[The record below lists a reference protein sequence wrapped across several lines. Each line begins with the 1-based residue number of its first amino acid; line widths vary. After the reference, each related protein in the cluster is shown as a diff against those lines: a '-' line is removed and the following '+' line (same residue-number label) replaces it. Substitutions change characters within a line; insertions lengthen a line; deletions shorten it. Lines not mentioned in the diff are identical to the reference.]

1 MDSQTIYHQVSTH
14 YSAASKG
21 TTTEYGSAVAKSF
34 GYSEDELAKAPE
46 GSNLGLSC
54 GNPLA
59 IASISQGE
67 TVIDLGSG
75 AGFDSFLAS
84 NRVGQ
89 SGKVIGVDMNKDMLA
104 RANKI
109 KEETGKTNVEFVE
122 SGITNMSVLQSG
134 IADCIISNCVINLVP
149 AAEKH
154 LVFGEMFRLLKSGGR
169 LAISDIL
176 ARKAM
181 PEKLRS
187 DMAMYVGCIS
197 GASVVSEY
205 EKFLK
210 DAGFIEIFITDTKS
224 DLNVYLQTNEDGLK
238 KVDGCIQA
246 NLGTGEQEK
255 GCQPSSDICCAPK
268 PSPPCC
274 ATNCCSSESDYV
286 SLTESDLNKWAGSF
300 KVYAVKN

>member
-1 MDSQTIYHQVSTH
+1 MDPQTIYHQVSTH
-14 YSAASKG
+14 YSAASQG
-21 TTTEYGSAVAKSF
+21 MTAEYGSAVAKSF
-34 GYSEDELAKAPE
+34 GYSEDELASAPE

-109 KEETGKTNVEFVE
+109 KAETGKTNVEFVE
-122 SGITNMSVLQSG
+122 SGITNMSILQSG

-154 LVFGEMFRLLKSGGR
+154 LVFSEMFRLLKPGGR

-187 DMAMYVGCIS
+187 DMAMYVGCVS

-210 DAGFIEIFITDTKS
+210 DAGFEEILIADTKS
-224 DLNVYLQTNEDGLK
+224 DLNVYHQTNEDGSK

-246 NLGTGEQEK
+246 NSGMGEQEK
-255 GCQPSSDICCAPK
+255 CCQPSK
-268 PSPPCC
+268 
-274 ATNCCSSESDYV
+274 SDYV
-286 SLTESDLNKWAGSF
+286 NLTESDLNKWAGSF